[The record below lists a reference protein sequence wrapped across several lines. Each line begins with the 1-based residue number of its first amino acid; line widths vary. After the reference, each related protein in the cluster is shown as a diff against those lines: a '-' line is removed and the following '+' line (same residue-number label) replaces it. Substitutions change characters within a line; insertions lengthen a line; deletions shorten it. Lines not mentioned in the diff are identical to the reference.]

1 MRPPHSAVCY
11 SQVFAELYGTN
22 ELLSSFDSIN
32 LMAPGTD
39 ATGGWLHVDHAP
51 LKKGCQCI
59 QGLINM
65 VDVGPDTT
73 GMLICT
79 MLYAVMLLS
88 PVSALAVQRARFL
101 LLLFANSR
109 CTGWLTACG
118 PCTTEEGMP
127 VHPRSHQHG

>member
-1 MRPPHSAVCY
+1 
-11 SQVFAELYGTN
+11 VFAELYGTN

-39 ATGGWLHVDHAP
+39 ASGGWLHVDHAP

-73 GMLICT
+73 GGYTCCYDVLALSVCWQGS
-79 MLYAVMLLS
+79 LLFFCLFC
-88 PVSALAVQRARFL
+88 VSSGMPAAAYIVQRVDHAPL
-101 LLLFANSR
+101 KKAAS
-109 CTGWLTACG
+109 AYKA
-118 PCTTEEGMP
+118 
-127 VHPRSHQHG
+127 